1 MQGVCAPRNVDL
13 SESLLSQIAAVASAL
28 PPRYYTQQQVF
39 DELSKHWSAELE
51 SPALLQR
58 FHHRVGV
65 DGRYFALPLEEYA
78 EMHRWGQF
86 NSAWLRVAE
95 ELGEEAINTA
105 LERAG
110 LTKEHIGALLTVTVT
125 GVVSPSLDAH
135 LCNRMGLPAAVRRT
149 PIFGLGCVAGAAG
162 IAQATDYVKAYPG
175 KIAVLLSVE
184 LCSLTWQRR
193 DLSIAN
199 MIATGLFGDGAAA
212 VIVAGDQVALPKP
225 PCVAVLATAQSFY
238 PNTEEAMGWDIGEE
252 GFRIVLSPE
261 VPAIIRKHLPEDLDG
276 FLQANN
282 LKREDITSWVLHTG
296 GPKVLE
302 AMADAAGVTREE
314 CQLSWDSL
322 RKVGN
327 LSSASV
333 LFVLEDT
340 IRDRR
345 PPAGSYGILAAMGP
359 GFCSQLVLLRW

>member
-1 MQGVCAPRNVDL
+1 M
-13 SESLLSQIAAVASAL
+13 SQIASVATAL

-39 DELSKHWSAELE
+39 DELVKHWGPALE
-51 SPALLQR
+51 NPALLER

-78 EMHRWGQF
+78 ELVRFGQF
-86 NSAWLRVAE
+86 NAAWLRVAE
-95 ELGEEAINTA
+95 ELGEQAIDTA
-105 LERAG
+105 LDQAG
-110 LTKEHIGALLTVTVT
+110 LTKQQIGALLTVTVT

-135 LCNRMGLPAAVRRT
+135 LCNRMGLPGDVRRT
-149 PIFGLGCVAGAAG
+149 PIFGLGCVAGASG
-162 IAQATDYVKAYPG
+162 IAQAVDYVRAYPD

-184 LCSLTWQRR
+184 LCSLTWQRK

-199 MIATGLFGDGAAA
+199 MISTGLFGDGAAA
-212 VIVAGDQVALPKP
+212 VIVAGDQVKLPKAAGP
-225 PCVAVLATAQSFY
+225 TVIATASSFY
-238 PNTEEAMGWDIGEE
+238 PNTEDAMGWDIGEE

-261 VPAIIRKHLPEDLDG
+261 VPAIIRKHLPADLEN
-276 FLQANN
+276 FLAANGV
-282 LKREDITSWVLHTG
+282 KREQIASWVLHTG

-314 CQLSWDSL
+314 CRLSWDSL

-340 IRDRR
+340 MRERR
-345 PPAGSYGILAAMGP
+345 PAPGSYGILAAMGP
-359 GFCSQLVLLRW
+359 GFCAQLVLLRW

>member
-1 MQGVCAPRNVDL
+1 MSR
-13 SESLLSQIAAVASAL
+13 IAAVASAL
-28 PPRYYTQQQVF
+28 PPHYYTQQQVF
-39 DELSKHWSAELE
+39 DELAKNWQGQLE
-51 SPALLQR
+51 NPALLQR
-58 FHHRVGV
+58 FHQRVGV

-78 EMHRWGQF
+78 AMERWGQF
-86 NSAWLRVAE
+86 NAVWLRVAE
-95 ELGEEAINTA
+95 ELGEQAINTA
-105 LERAG
+105 LTRAG
-110 LTKEHIGALLTVTVT
+110 LTVDHIGALLTVTVT

-135 LCNRMGLPAAVRRT
+135 LCNKMGLPADVRRT

-162 IAQATDYVKAYPG
+162 IAQAADYVRAYPD

-184 LCSLTWQRR
+184 LCSLTWQRK

-199 MIATGLFGDGAAA
+199 LIATGLFGDGAAA
-212 VIVAGDQVALPKP
+212 VMIAGDKVQLPQMEARKAGP
-225 PCVAVLATAQSFY
+225 TILATASSFY
-238 PNTEEAMGWDIGEE
+238 TDTEGAMGWDIGEE

-261 VPAIIRKHLPEDLDG
+261 VPAIIREHLPKDLEG
-276 FLQANN
+276 FLAANG
-282 LKREDITSWVLHTG
+282 LKREQITSWVLHTG

-302 AMADAAGVTREE
+302 AMADAAGVSREE
-314 CQLSWDSL
+314 CALSWESL

-340 IRDRR
+340 MQERR
-345 PPAGSYGILAAMGP
+345 PEPGSYGILAAMGP

>member
-1 MQGVCAPRNVDL
+1 MSR
-13 SESLLSQIAAVASAL
+13 IAAVASAL

-39 DELSKHWSAELE
+39 DQLVQHWGEELE
-51 SPALLQR
+51 NPALLER

-65 DGRYFALPLEEYA
+65 DGRHFALALDEYA
-78 EMHRWGQF
+78 KLERWGEF
-86 NSAWLRVAE
+86 NAAWLRVAE
-95 ELGEEAINTA
+95 ELGEQAICRA
-105 LERAG
+105 LAQARLG
-110 LTKEHIGALLTVTVT
+110 KEQIGALLTVTVT

-135 LCNRMGLPAAVRRT
+135 LANRMDLPPDVRRT

-162 IAQATDYVKAYPG
+162 IAQAYDYVRAYPH

-199 MIATGLFGDGAAA
+199 FIATGLFGDGAAA
-212 VIVAGDQVALPKP
+212 VIVAGDQVELPVP
-225 PCVAVLATAQSFY
+225 GAGPTIVAAQSSFY
-238 PNTEEAMGWDIGEE
+238 RDTEGAMGWDIGEE
-252 GFRIVLSPE
+252 GFKIVLSPE
-261 VPAIIRKHLPEDLDG
+261 VPAIIRKHLPLDLER
-276 FLQANN
+276 FLAAHGLTRQQ
-282 LKREDITSWVLHTG
+282 ITSWVLHTG

-314 CQLSWDSL
+314 CALSWESL

-333 LFVLEDT
+333 LLVLEDT
-340 IRDRR
+340 INERR
-345 PPAGSYGILAAMGP
+345 PAPGSYGILAAMGP